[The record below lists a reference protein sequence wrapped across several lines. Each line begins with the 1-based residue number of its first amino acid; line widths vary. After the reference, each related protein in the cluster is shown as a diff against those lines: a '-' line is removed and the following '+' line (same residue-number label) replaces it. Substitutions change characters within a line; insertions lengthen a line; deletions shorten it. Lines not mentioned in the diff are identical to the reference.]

1 MITNEELSKVQI
13 SMLTDEM
20 KAKKISNSDYLKKI
34 KPFIL
39 LQMEAKKWSP

>member
-1 MITNEELSKVQI
+1 
-13 SMLTDEM
+13 MLTDDM
-20 KAKKISNSDYLKKI
+20 KEKKISNADYLKKI

>member
-1 MITNEELSKVQI
+1 
-13 SMLTDEM
+13 MLTDDM
-20 KAKKISNSDYLKKI
+20 KEKKILNTDYLKKI